1 MVDVQGDFISWGENK
16 NQQHDFPRHHTV
28 TSTSHFS
35 FITLYQKKKK
45 INRNTP
51 KHTPTPLKLANLK
64 LRQKQCFVIL

>member
-1 MVDVQGDFISWGENK
+1 MADVQGDFISWGENK

-45 INRNTP
+45 QQ
-51 KHTPTPLKLANLK
+51 KHTKTYSYTP
-64 LRQKQCFVIL
+64 